1 MTRVSGRPV
10 ADGAATTGTR
20 TRGGQALRLLAGGV
34 SLVALTV
41 AMVALEERLDLDN
54 VLLLY
59 LLAVVVIAIAVGR
72 VAAAVTAV
80 VSYMF
85 ATYWFAAPRGHLHL
99 NHEDHWVE
107 LTVFLV
113 VAVLVGLVADGAGR
127 RRQQLAAE
135 RARNRELADLERV
148 RAGLLSAVS
157 HDLRTPLSG
166 IKANASA
173 LRYADSTWP
182 QEVRWELLT
191 YIEDAADQLT
201 DLVSNVLLMTRIRA
215 GALQADMQAVAV
227 YEVVARGL
235 MSTGSRLEQPGASVP
250 STTVG
255 MPVTAPVVKVEVPED
270 LPLVLADPTLLERVI
285 ANLVANAL
293 EHAADGGSV
302 LVWSERTESGVRVSV
317 VDHGP
322 GIAEDRWE
330 TAFQPFQ
337 RLGDTGGGIGLGL
350 ATASGF
356 CEAMGTTLTPSH
368 TPGGGLTMSVDLKP
382 PPPGPSHSSHGAAGG
397 SGSAWGVVG

>member
-1 MTRVSGRPV
+1 M
-10 ADGAATTGTR
+10 
-20 TRGGQALRLLAGGV
+20 
-34 SLVALTV
+34 ALTV
-41 AMVALEERLDLDN
+41 AVVALEERLDLGN

-72 VAAAVTAV
+72 VAAAVAAV
-80 VSYMF
+80 VSYLF
-85 ATYWFAAPRGHLHL
+85 ATYWFAPPRGHSHL

-113 VAVLVGLVADGAGR
+113 VAVLVGFVADGAGR

-135 RARNRELADLERV
+135 RARNRQLADLERV

-157 HDLRTPLSG
+157 HDLRTPLAG

-173 LRYADSTWP
+173 LKYADETWS
-182 QEVRWELLT
+182 QAVRLELLT
-191 YIEDAADQLT
+191 SIEDAADQLT

-215 GALQADMQAVAV
+215 GALQADMQTVVV
-227 YEVVARGL
+227 YEVVARAL
-235 MSTGSRLEQPGASVP
+235 MSTGSQFAQPGAP
-250 STTVG
+250 GRAPTVE
-255 MPVTAPVVKVEVPED
+255 VTVEVPED

-285 ANLVANAL
+285 ANLVENAL

-302 LVWSERTESGVRVSV
+302 LLRADRLKAGVRVSV

-322 GIAEDRWE
+322 GIAQDRW
-330 TAFQPFQ
+330 AAALQPFQ

-368 TPGGGLTMSVDLKP
+368 TPGGGLTMSVVLQLAP
-382 PPPGPSHSSHGAAGG
+382 PDAPPGHPHDSYGTAGG
-397 SGSAWGVVG
+397 SGSSWGVVA